1 MIKEDFLYY
10 LWNLKRFDLTD
21 LKTFDGS
28 EIVIE
33 KSGFRNNG
41 SGPDFFEA
49 KIRIGDTVWF
59 GSVEIHVYSSDWDKH
74 AHEVDPSYNNVIL
87 HVVYENDKNVKTQ
100 SGNILP
106 VLELK
111 NRISKSDV
119 KNYKLLRFSKDW
131 IPCEKQI
138 SNVRKI
144 SKDMA
149 LERMIIDR
157 MLRKSSRMKEFLSS
171 TTNDWSESFYIFLSS
186 YFGMNTNAFAFE
198 RLAISLPLNLISK
211 ENNSLQK
218 IEALLFGQ
226 AGFLNQNFKDDY
238 PEILKEEYNHL
249 KSKYNLVQNPISV
262 WNFGKLRPQNFPAI
276 RIAELAAMLHKNP
289 VLFDKIIQIES
300 LEEIR
305 KIFRLNTSEYWE
317 SHYTFDILSTTK
329 KKNIGE
335 NSIDIL
341 IINAVLPAI
350 FLYGHET
357 AQFVYK
363 DLALKL
369 LENIPGEKNSVV
381 EKWKELGFIVQNA
394 YDSQALLE
402 LKKNNCDLHKCLDC
416 PIGNDIMNFNN

>member
-10 LWNLKRFDLTD
+10 LWNLKRFDLSD
-21 LKTFDGS
+21 LKTIDGID
-28 EIVIE
+28 IVIE
-33 KSGFRNNG
+33 KSGFRNSG
-41 SGPDFFEA
+41 SGPDFIEA
-49 KIRIGDTVWF
+49 KIRIGETVWF
-59 GSVEIHVYSSDWDKH
+59 GSVEIHVFSSDWDKH
-74 AHEVDPSYNNVIL
+74 AHEIDPAYNNVIL
-87 HVVYENDKNVKTQ
+87 HVVYEYDKNVKTQ
-100 SGNILP
+100 SGNVLP

-111 NRISKSDV
+111 NRISKSDL

-157 MLRKSSRMKEFLSS
+157 MLRKSSKMKEYLSS
-171 TTNDWSESFYIFLSS
+171 TTNDWSESFYVFLSS
-186 YFGMNTNAFAFE
+186 YFGMNTNAYAFE
-198 RLAISLPLNLISK
+198 RLAVSLPLNLISK
-211 ENNSLQK
+211 ENNSLLK
-218 IEALLFGQ
+218 IESLLFGQ
-226 AGFLNQNFKDDY
+226 AGFLNQDCKDEY
-238 PEILKEEYNHL
+238 PKILKDEYNHL
-249 KSKYNLVQNPISV
+249 KSKYNLVQNPISI

-276 RIAELAAMLHKNP
+276 RIAELAAMLHKN
-289 VLFDKIIQIES
+289 LIFFDKIIQIES

-305 KIFRLNTSEYWE
+305 KIFRIDTSEYWE
-317 SHYTFDILSTTK
+317 SHYTFDILSTK
-329 KKNIGE
+329 KRKNIGA

-357 AQFVYK
+357 AQFNYK
-363 DLALKL
+363 ELALKL
-369 LENIPGEKNSVV
+369 LENIPREKNSVV
-381 EKWKELGFIVQNA
+381 DKWKELGFYIQNA

-416 PIGNDIMNFNN
+416 PIGNDIMNHNN